1 MKSTITLT
9 MIVRNEAANIE
20 NCLNSVYKQVD
31 EIVIVDTGST
41 DNTVEIARSFT
52 DKIYFYPWQ
61 GDFSA
66 ARNFALDKAKG
77 EWIIYLDADEE
88 LLCASDELKSLVS
101 RDQETEAYLLPIN
114 NPTTDFTGVY
124 NRYFV
129 LRLFKNNGSYR
140 FGGKIHE
147 QVIVPQK
154 SVVGIAESPVINHKL
169 LPAKE
174 RNRKRGRNL
183 ALLKQALAEDPHN
196 NFLQYYLGV
205 EWLTLGKPAQALP
218 YLKSAYHNLTDE
230 YLLFRGPALRYLL
243 VCLQSLGR
251 LDEAI
256 CLCLE
261 ADLKYPEYTDIYYLA
276 GHLFEEKEEYSL
288 AIKWFTQAVK
298 CGTPPPLYSHLAGT
312 ESFLAYYHLGFC
324 LERLGETEKAMDYYV
339 MALEANRKYIYPIY
353 NLFVLLLNKY
363 GAHRTLAYFQEQKYL
378 NNVELALAVAHL
390 FFQAGYGDLA
400 RECLES
406 CNIRGNKDEEVKF
419 HLGKY
424 SISSG
429 RLLSGLQN
437 LSEISTTSTFYT
449 QAQLQRTI
457 AFLLEGSFPEARILA
472 LELWKNH
479 QTRCH
484 GYVLLNLIR
493 FLERD
498 EMITP
503 PQKIRGMDVLKPVLE
518 LLSESDCCLPDPRL
532 RQCLHYWKL
541 RQGLE
546 TFLKNISPEGY
557 LHLVE
562 HYQEKSSDLR
572 TLIEYKFGCGGTKI

>member
-1 MKSTITLT
+1 MNNTITLT

-101 RDQETEAYLLPIN
+101 RDKATEAYLLPLN

-124 NRYFV
+124 NRFFV

-140 FGGKIHE
+140 FKGKIHE
-147 QVIVPQK
+147 QVIVPPK
-154 SVVGIAESPVINHKL
+154 NAVGIAESPVINHKL

-205 EWLTLGKPAQALP
+205 EWLMLGKPAQALS

-276 GHLFEEKEEYSL
+276 GHLFEEKEEYEL

-298 CGTPPPLYSHLAGT
+298 CGTPPPLFSHLAGT

-324 LERLGETEKAMDYYV
+324 LEKLGETEKAVDYYV
-339 MALEANRKYIYPIY
+339 MALKANEKYIYPFY
-353 NLFVLLLNKY
+353 NLFVLLLTKY
-363 GAHRTLAYFQEQKYL
+363 GAHRTLAYFQEHKYL

-390 FFQAGYGDLA
+390 FFQAGFRALA
-400 RECLES
+400 IECLES

-419 HLGKY
+419 YLGKY
-424 SISSG
+424 SIFSG

-437 LSEISTTSTFYT
+437 LSEISPTSPFYT

-457 AFLLEGSFPEARILA
+457 AFLLGGSFPEARILA

-518 LLSESDCCLPDPRL
+518 LLNESSCCLPDPRL

-546 TFLKNISPEGY
+546 IFLKNISPEGY
-557 LHLVE
+557 LRLVE
-562 HYQEKSSDLR
+562 HYQDKSSDLHN
-572 TLIEYKFGCGGTKI
+572 LVEYKFGCGGTKV